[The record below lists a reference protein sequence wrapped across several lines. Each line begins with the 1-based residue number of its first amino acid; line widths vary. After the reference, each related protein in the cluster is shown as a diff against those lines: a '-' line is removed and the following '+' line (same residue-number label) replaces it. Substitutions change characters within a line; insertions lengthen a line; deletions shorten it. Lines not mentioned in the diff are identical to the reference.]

1 MKGGEVKKMKH
12 KTLNKAGNKALL
24 IFMVMLLSLS
34 MFACASMDPRNVDVH
49 LETTPPREKITSY
62 TESLSNLGLMTEIYG
77 TEKILIQS
85 NPIGDRTG
93 SSKATGGEIPRDIT
107 EMMKSSLNS
116 VGGNVVYIP
125 YDPAFIQNQ
134 MVTGYSNFQEKLIP
148 NVVLSG
154 GITEFD
160 RGLATKSENT
170 DFSLGY
176 EFKDLSDDFPSKDV
190 DFRIGDAA
198 KRGLARITLDFN
210 LLDFR
215 TMSGLSKMTAVNTME
230 VHKAVNEKEL
240 AISILGP
247 TFGLK
252 GNIKKVQ
259 GRHAAVRL
267 LVELSTIQIVGKYLV
282 VPYWRVLGEDA
293 EDDKTVRDMIT
304 AFYYSQD
311 EAGRVSNVKTW
322 LYLYGYDVP
331 LLGGMDSVTQQALQ
345 QVDNSYRPE
354 GNKISVET
362 FTKVYTNIPIT
373 QKALGRRKM
382 LASAYKKQKETAE
395 LSHRY
400 SQNPRQSQN
409 REISA
414 QSKRGTSETE
424 RGQFRV
430 LDPDEL
436 IDILNELSP

>member
-1 MKGGEVKKMKH
+1 MLM
-12 KTLNKAGNKALL
+12 ALY
-24 IFMVMLLSLS
+24 ISVM
-34 MFACASMDPRNVDVH
+34 MFACASMDPRNVDVQ

-62 TESLSNLGLMTEIYG
+62 TESLSDLGLMTEIYG
-77 TEKILIQS
+77 TEKLLIQS
-85 NPIGDRTG
+85 NPIGDKTG
-93 SSKATGGEIPRDIT
+93 SSQATGGEIPRDIT

-116 VGGNVVYIP
+116 VGGNVIYIP

-160 RGLATKSENT
+160 RGLATKSENL
-170 DFSLGY
+170 DLSAGY
-176 EFKDLSDDFPSKDV
+176 EFKDLSDDFPSKDI
-190 DFRIGDAA
+190 DFRYGDAV

-240 AISILGP
+240 GISILGP

-252 GNIKKVQ
+252 GNMKKVQ

-282 VPYWRVLGEDA
+282 VPYWRLLGEDA
-293 EDDKTVRDMIT
+293 EVDKTVTDMIS

-311 EAGRVSNVKTW
+311 EAGRVSNIKTW

-331 LLGGMDSVTQQALQ
+331 LTGGMDGVTQQALQ
-345 QVDNSYRPE
+345 QVDSSYRPE
-354 GNKISVET
+354 GNKIGLET
-362 FTKVYTNIPIT
+362 FSRVYTNIPIT

-382 LASAYKKQKETAE
+382 LARVYKRQKEAAAQRSE
-395 LSHRY
+395 Y
-400 SQNPRQSQN
+400 SQGPREAKVRAESTHPKQESQ
-409 REISA
+409 
-414 QSKRGTSETE
+414 GTE
-424 RGQFRV
+424 RGRFRI
-430 LDPDEL
+430 LDSDEL
-436 IDILNELSP
+436 INILNELSP

>member
-1 MKGGEVKKMKH
+1 MKQI
-12 KTLNKAGNKALL
+12 TINKAGNKALL
-24 IFMVMLLSLS
+24 ILMVMLISMT
-34 MFACASMDPRNVDVH
+34 MFACASMDPRNVDVQ
-49 LETTPPREKITSY
+49 LESTPPREKITSY
-62 TESLSNLGLMTEIYG
+62 TESLSNLGLMTKIYG
-77 TEKILIQS
+77 TEKLLIQS
-85 NPIGDRTG
+85 NPIGDKTG

-116 VGGNVVYIP
+116 IGGNVVYIP

-134 MVTGYSNFQEKLIP
+134 MVTGYSNFQEKIIP

-170 DFSLGY
+170 DFSFGY

-190 DFRIGDAA
+190 DFRAGDAA

-230 VHKAVNEKEL
+230 VHKAVNEKDL

-282 VPYWRVLGEDA
+282 VPYWRVLGDDA
-293 EDDKTVRDMIT
+293 EDDKTVTEMIS

-331 LLGGMDSVTQQALQ
+331 LLGGMDRVTQQALQ
-345 QVDNSYRPE
+345 QVDERYRPE
-354 GNKISVET
+354 GNRISVEI
-362 FTKVYTNIPIT
+362 FSNVYTNIPIT
-373 QKALGRRKM
+373 QEALGRRKM
-382 LASAYKKQKETAE
+382 LAGVYKKQKEAAE
-395 LSHRY
+395 QNARY
-400 SQNPRQSQN
+400 SQNPRQAQT
-409 REISA
+409 RKESA
-414 QSKRGTSETE
+414 LAKQGSSETE

-430 LDPDEL
+430 LDSDEL

>member
-1 MKGGEVKKMKH
+1 MRGGEVKKMKFKIQK
-12 KTLNKAGNKALL
+12 KTTRKVLL
-24 IFMVMLLSLS
+24 ILMALYVSVI
-34 MFACASMDPRNVDVH
+34 MFACASMDPRNVDVQ
-49 LETTPPREKITSY
+49 LESTPPREKITSY
-62 TESLSNLGLMTEIYG
+62 TESLSNLGLMTKIYG
-77 TEKILIQS
+77 TEKLLIQS
-85 NPIGDRTG
+85 NTIGDKTG

-116 VGGNVVYIP
+116 IGGNVVYIP

-134 MVTGYSNFQEKLIP
+134 MVTGYSNFQEKIIP

-160 RGLATKSENT
+160 RGLVTKSENL
-170 DFSLGY
+170 DVSAGY

-190 DFRIGDAA
+190 DFRVGDAA

-282 VPYWRVLGEDA
+282 LPYWRVLGDDA
-293 EDDKTVRDMIT
+293 QDDKTVTDMIS

-331 LLGGMDSVTQQALQ
+331 LLGGMDRVTQQALQ
-345 QVDNSYRPE
+345 QVDERYRPE
-354 GNKISVET
+354 GNRISVET
-362 FTKVYTNIPIT
+362 FSNVYTNIPIT
-373 QKALGRRKM
+373 QEAFGRRRM
-382 LASAYKKQKETAE
+382 LARVYKKQKEAAE
-395 LSHRY
+395 QNTRY
-400 SQNPRQSQN
+400 SQNPRQAQT
-409 REISA
+409 RKKSA
-414 QSKRGTSETE
+414 QAKQGSSETE

-430 LDPDEL
+430 LDSDEL

>member
-1 MKGGEVKKMKH
+1 MKGGEVKKMKFKIKK
-12 KTLNKAGNKALL
+12 KTTRRGVLL
-24 IFMVMLLSLS
+24 IMSLYISVM
-34 MFACASMDPRNVDVH
+34 MFACASMDPRNVDVK
-49 LETTPPREKITSY
+49 LESTPPRAKMTSY
-62 TESLSNLGLMTEIYG
+62 TDSLSNLGLMTKIYG
-77 TEKILIQS
+77 TEKLLIQS

-93 SSKATGGEIPRDIT
+93 SSKETGGEIPRDIT

-160 RGLATKSENT
+160 RGLVTKSENT
-170 DFSLGY
+170 DVSASY
-176 EFKDLSDDFPSKDV
+176 EFKDLSGDFPSKDV
-190 DFRIGDAA
+190 EFRAGDAA

-282 VPYWRVLGEDA
+282 VPYWRLLGEDA
-293 EDDKTVRDMIT
+293 EDDKVVRDMIT
-304 AFYYSQD
+304 AYYYSQD
-311 EAGRVSNVKTW
+311 EAGRILNIKTW

-331 LLGGMDSVTQQALQ
+331 LLGGMDSVTEQALQ
-345 QVDNSYRPE
+345 QVDENYSPE
-354 GNKISVET
+354 SRKISAET
-362 FTKVYTNIPIT
+362 FSKVYTNIPIT
-373 QKALGRRKM
+373 QEALGRRRM
-382 LASAYKKQKETAE
+382 LAGEYKKQKAAAE
-395 LSHRY
+395 QNARY
-400 SQNPRQSQN
+400 SQSPG
-409 REISA
+409 EA
-414 QSKRGTSETE
+414 QVRTESSRATKHTETE
-424 RGQFRV
+424 RGQFRI
-430 LDPDEL
+430 LDSDEL

>member
-230 VHKAVNEKEL
+230 VHNAVNEKEL

>member
-1 MKGGEVKKMKH
+1 MKGGEVKKMKF
-12 KTLNKAGNKALL
+12 KIATRTNRKVLL
-24 IFMVMLLSLS
+24 ILMALYISVM

-77 TEKILIQS
+77 TEKLLIQS
-85 NPIGDRTG
+85 NPIGDKTG

-160 RGLATKSENT
+160 RGLTTKSENL
-170 DFSLGY
+170 DLSAEY

-190 DFRIGDAA
+190 EFRYGDAA

-282 VPYWRVLGEDA
+282 VPYWRLLGDDA
-293 EDDKTVRDMIT
+293 EADNTVTDMISS
-304 AFYYSQD
+304 FYYSQD
-311 EAGRVSNVKTW
+311 EAGRVSNMKTW

-331 LLGGMDSVTQQALQ
+331 LLGGMDRVTQQALQ
-345 QVDNSYRPE
+345 QVDKRYIPE
-354 GNKISVET
+354 GNRISVET
-362 FTKVYTNIPIT
+362 FSNVYTNIPIT
-373 QKALGRRKM
+373 QEALGRRKM
-382 LASAYKKQKETAE
+382 LASVYKRQKEAAVQR
-395 LSHRY
+395 SRY
-400 SQNPRQSQN
+400 SQGPREAQD
-409 REISA
+409 REKSIQAKHNAES
-414 QSKRGTSETE
+414 E
-424 RGQFRV
+424 RGRFRI
-430 LDPDEL
+430 LNSDEL
-436 IDILNELSP
+436 IEILNELSP